1 MKNYLSLLSHGGKIG
16 GSALGGAIGSL
27 AGPGGT
33 VLGAALGA
41 AVSETCVVVL
51 DDLANR
57 YLSPKEQ
64 QRVAGVAAL
73 AIDGIRERLL
83 FEGQRDD
90 GFFESRNDSPTAA
103 EELFEGMLLT
113 AKQEHEQLKLPYL
126 ANFYTNLVFD
136 SSVKRSEANY
146 LLSLAESLTF
156 CQFCLLG
163 LVSAKQKTEFSL
175 RRRMWI
181 LGDVLSEE
189 TTSIGEQAAYL
200 NQRQLFYNRPQ
211 TGNSDQRFTAAE
223 ALPGYT
229 RLSQIGQR
237 LADLM
242 CLHEIDAPELEA
254 VAKAW

>member
-1 MKNYLSLLSHGGKIG
+1 M
-16 GSALGGAIGSL
+16 
-27 AGPGGT
+27 
-33 VLGAALGA
+33 
-41 AVSETCVVVL
+41 VL

-57 YLSPKEQ
+57 FLSPREE

-83 FEGQRDD
+83 WRTKRDD
-90 GFFESRNDSPTAA
+90 DFFDGDADTPSPA
-103 EELFEGMLLT
+103 EELLEGVLLN

-126 ANFYTNLVFD
+126 ANFYINLVFD

-163 LVSAKQKTEFSL
+163 LASAKQKTEFSL
-175 RRRMWI
+175 RHRMWI

-189 TTSIGEQAAYL
+189 TTSIGEQASYL
-200 NQRQLFYNRPQ
+200 NQRQLFYKRPA
-211 TGNSDQRFTAAE
+211 TGNSDQRFASAE

-242 CLHEIDAPELEA
+242 CLHEIDSTELEA
-254 VAKAW
+254 IAKAW

>member
-1 MKNYLSLLSHGGKIG
+1 MKNYLSLLSQGGKIG

-83 FEGQRDD
+83 FEGKRDD
-90 GFFESRNDSPTAA
+90 GFFESTNDSPTAA

-163 LVSAKQKTEFSL
+163 LVSAKQKAAFSL
-175 RRRMWI
+175 RHRVWLM
-181 LGDVLSEE
+181 GDVLSEE

-200 NQRQLFYNRPQ
+200 NQRQLFYNRP
-211 TGNSDQRFTAAE
+211 D
-223 ALPGYT
+223 
-229 RLSQIGQR
+229 
-237 LADLM
+237 
-242 CLHEIDAPELEA
+242 
-254 VAKAW
+254 

>member
-27 AGPGGT
+27 AGPEGT
-33 VLGAALGA
+33 ALGAALGA

-83 FEGQRDD
+83 FEVRRDD
-90 GFFESRNDSPTAA
+90 GFFESTDGSPAAA
-103 EELFEGMLLT
+103 EELFEGLLLT

-156 CQFCLLG
+156 CQLCILG
-163 LVSAKQKTEFSL
+163 LASKKQTAKFTL
-175 RRRMWI
+175 RKRGWI
-181 LGDVLSEE
+181 FGDIPSEE
-189 TTSIGEQAAYL
+189 TSGIGEQANYL
-200 NQRQLFYNRPQ
+200 DQRQLLYKRPQ
-211 TGNSDQRFTAAE
+211 TDQSDQSKSPYT
-223 ALPGYT
+223 LPVYT
-229 RLSQIGQR
+229 RLSKIGQR

-242 CLHEIDAPELEA
+242 ELHKIEVVELEA